1 MFEFILLLIFVNFYF
16 FFENLLFKNGV
27 FVILVFFFM
36 FSVYVYR
43 NINFIEL
50 KKISYVKN
58 FVFLKFELGIK
69 MILFASI
76 CLKCLFMF
84 EEKFKLIK

>member
-58 FVFLKFELGIK
+58 VVFLKFELGIK
-69 MILFASI
+69 MILFVSI